1 MNPMTEG
8 HLNTLGNLLVVLFV
22 VTNMLSLG
30 MSMSIKEIVAPLR
43 DVALTLKALI
53 ANFVLVP
60 LGAYLLARLLQLE
73 HEATIGFI
81 LIATAAGEPF
91 VTKLGQLSK
100 ADPAYILAL
109 LVMLQVVSVVYMP
122 VTLPLLLPGVTV
134 SPWDIAKPLIFLMLV
149 PLAIGL
155 GVKATR
161 EKVARLLCSPLD
173 RVSSFFVAAAIVLI
187 LTLRFQSM
195 MATWGSH
202 MILAALLLGWWGFA
216 CGYFLGG
223 PQPANKATLALATGM
238 RGGSAALVVGVSNF
252 PTAPNVVLMILMVL
266 LFGMLTMAP
275 LAATVLRRKNIRN
288 HSTAVEQ

>member
-1 MNPMTEG
+1 MNPMTES

-43 DVALTLKALI
+43 DVALTLKALL

-109 LVMLQVVSVVYMP
+109 LVMLQVVSAVYMP

-134 SPWDIAKPLIFLMLV
+134 NPWDIAKPLIFLMLV

-155 GVKATR
+155 GVKAAR
-161 EKVARLLCSPLD
+161 DKVARLLCSPLD
-173 RVSSFFVAAAIVLI
+173 RASSLFVAAAVVLI
-187 LTLRFQSM
+187 VTLRFQAM

-223 PQPANKATLALATGM
+223 PRPANKATLALATGM

-252 PTAPNVVLMILMVL
+252 PTEPDVVLMILMVL
-266 LFGMLTMAP
+266 LFGLLTMAP
-275 LAATVLRRKNIRN
+275 IAATVLRRINIRN
-288 HSTAVEQ
+288 HSTA

>member
-1 MNPMTEG
+1 MTES

-30 MSMSIKEIVAPLR
+30 MSMTIKEIVAPLR
-43 DVALTLKALI
+43 DVALTLKALL

-81 LIATAAGEPF
+81 LIATAGGEPF

-109 LVMLQVVSVVYMP
+109 LVMMQVVSAVYMP

-134 SPWDIAKPLIFLMLV
+134 NPWDIAKPLIFLMLV

-155 GVKATR
+155 GVKAAR
-161 EKVARLLCSPLD
+161 DKVARLLCSPLD
-173 RVSSFFVAAAIVLI
+173 RASSFFVAAAVVLI
-187 LTLRFQSM
+187 VTLRFQSM

-223 PQPANKATLALATGM
+223 PRPANKATLALATGM

-252 PTAPNVVLMILMVL
+252 PTAPDVVLMILMVL
-266 LFGMLTMAP
+266 LFGLLTMAP
-275 LAATVLRRKNIRN
+275 IAATVLRRINIRN
-288 HSTAVEQ
+288 HSAA

>member
-1 MNPMTEG
+1 MNPMTES

-173 RVSSFFVAAAIVLI
+173 RVSSFFVAAASQPTRRRSHWRRECAAAQRPSSWASAIFP
-187 LTLRFQSM
+187 RRP
-195 MATWGSH
+195 TWS
-202 MILAALLLGWWGFA
+202 
-216 CGYFLGG
+216 
-223 PQPANKATLALATGM
+223 
-238 RGGSAALVVGVSNF
+238 S
-252 PTAPNVVLMILMVL
+252 
-266 LFGMLTMAP
+266 
-275 LAATVLRRKNIRN
+275 
-288 HSTAVEQ
+288 

>member
-1 MNPMTEG
+1 MTES

-30 MSMSIKEIVAPLR
+30 MSMSIKKIVAPLR

-109 LVMLQVVSVVYMP
+109 LVMLQFVSVVYMP

-223 PQPANKATLALATGM
+223 PQPANKATLALVTGM

-266 LFGMLTMAP
+266 LIGMLTMAP
-275 LAATVLRRKNIRN
+275 LAATVLRRKNIHN
-288 HSTAVEQ
+288 HSAAVEQ

>member
-1 MNPMTEG
+1 MNPMTES

-122 VTLPLLLPGVTV
+122 VMLPLLLPGVTV

-155 GVKATR
+155 GVK
-161 EKVARLLCSPLD
+161 
-173 RVSSFFVAAAIVLI
+173 
-187 LTLRFQSM
+187 LR
-195 MATWGSH
+195 
-202 MILAALLLGWWGFA
+202 LLLG
-216 CGYFLGG
+216 
-223 PQPANKATLALATGM
+223 
-238 RGGSAALVVGVSNF
+238 R
-252 PTAPNVVLMILMVL
+252 
-266 LFGMLTMAP
+266 
-275 LAATVLRRKNIRN
+275 
-288 HSTAVEQ
+288 STASQQGDARTGDGNARRLSGPRRGRQQFSHGAQRGPHDPHGPPVWNANHGAPCRNGPAP

>member
-1 MNPMTEG
+1 MTES
-8 HLNTLGNLLVVLFV
+8 LLKTLGNLLVVLFV
-22 VTNMLSLG
+22 ITNMLSLG
-30 MSMSIKEIVAPLR
+30 MSMHIKEIAAPLR
-43 DVALTLKALI
+43 DVALTLKALL

-109 LVMLQVVSVVYMP
+109 LVMLQAISAVYMP
-122 VTLPLLLPGVTV
+122 VMVPLLLPGVTV
-134 SPWDIAKPLIFLMLV
+134 NPWGVAKPLVFLMLV

-155 GVKATR
+155 VVKVVR
-161 EKVARLLCSPLD
+161 DNVARLLCTPLD
-173 RVSSFFVAAAIVLI
+173 RASSVFVAAAIVLI
-187 LTLRFQSM
+187 LTLRFESM

-223 PQPANKATLALATGM
+223 PRPANKSTLALATGM
-238 RGGSAALVVGVSNF
+238 RGGSAALVVGLSNF
-252 PTAPNVVLMILMVL
+252 PTEPDVVLMVLMVL
-266 LFGMLTMAP
+266 FLGFLSMAP
-275 LAATVLRRKNIRN
+275 LAATVLRRTNVR
-288 HSTAVEQ
+288 SEATG

>member
-1 MNPMTEG
+1 MNPMTESQ
-8 HLNTLGNLLVVLFV
+8 LNTLGNLLVVLFV

-30 MSMSIKEIVAPLR
+30 MSMTIKEIVAPLR
-43 DVALTLKALI
+43 DVALTLKALL

-109 LVMLQVVSVVYMP
+109 LVMLQVVSAVYMP

-134 SPWDIAKPLIFLMLV
+134 NPWDIAKPLIFLMLV

-155 GVKATR
+155 GVKAAR
-161 EKVARLLCSPLD
+161 DKVARLLCSPLD
-173 RVSSFFVAAAIVLI
+173 RASSFFVAAAVVLI
-187 LTLRFQSM
+187 VTLRFQSM

-223 PQPANKATLALATGM
+223 PRPANKATLALATGM

-252 PTAPNVVLMILMVL
+252 PTAPDVVLMILMVL
-266 LFGMLTMAP
+266 LFGLLTMAP
-275 LAATVLRRKNIRN
+275 IAATVLRRINIRN
-288 HSTAVEQ
+288 HSAA

>member
-1 MNPMTEG
+1 MTES

-30 MSMSIKEIVAPLR
+30 MSMTIKEIVAPLR
-43 DVALTLKALI
+43 DVALTLKALL

-60 LGAYLLARLLQLE
+60 LGAYLLARLLQIE

-109 LVMLQVVSVVYMP
+109 LVMLQVVSAVYMP

-134 SPWDIAKPLIFLMLV
+134 NPWDVAKPLIFLMLV

-155 GVKATR
+155 GVKTAR
-161 EKVARLLCSPLD
+161 DKVARLLCSPLD
-173 RVSSFFVAAAIVLI
+173 RVSSFFVAAAVVLI
-187 LTLRFQSM
+187 VTLRFQSM

-223 PQPANKATLALATGM
+223 PRPANKATLALATGM

-252 PTAPNVVLMILMVL
+252 PTAPDVVLMILMVL
-266 LFGMLTMAP
+266 LFGLLTMAP
-275 LAATVLRRKNIRN
+275 IAATVLRRINIRN
-288 HSTAVEQ
+288 HSAA